1 MELQE
6 TLALFQELLR
16 CGNDIYLWR
25 YDENGQLLSSN
36 CPNEALFGAAF
47 SIFGLQ
53 DRMLAHVR
61 AHDRPVTLGTE
72 FGLLWGV
79 AAEKENGVLRRIY
92 TIGPA
97 FSANTSVST
106 IERSL
111 QAYPEVEMSMIWK
124 HHFLDALHCVPA
136 VQNIMFSRYLLML
149 HYCVS
154 GQRLG
159 ICDLHVTDTAHSPLL
174 SGDPEKPHRDR
185 QMVYMAEQAMLQMVR
200 FGDLDYQKALGT
212 SILLSNGVPVQSPDP
227 LRQGKISNE
236 VFCSLVCRAAI
247 EGGLSPDEAYELGN
261 YYIQATESAATFDE
275 LGAIPGIMYDDFV
288 RRVHKRRTN
297 PKLSPQVQK
306 CCDYIEMNLGK
317 KLQAEDLAKLVGY
330 SEYYITRR
338 FREETG
344 LSITDYIKYAK
355 VERAKILLEATE
367 LPIPEIAEQLA
378 FTTRSYFGQVFK
390 EVAGMTP
397 AEYRSQQRN
406 R

>member
-136 VQNIMFSRYLLML
+136 VQNIMLSRYLLML
-149 HYCVS
+149 HYCIT

-159 ICDLHVTDTAHSPLL
+159 A
-174 SGDPEKPHRDR
+174 
-185 QMVYMAEQAMLQMVR
+185 
-200 FGDLDYQKALGT
+200 
-212 SILLSNGVPVQSPDP
+212 
-227 LRQGKISNE
+227 
-236 VFCSLVCRAAI
+236 
-247 EGGLSPDEAYELGN
+247 
-261 YYIQATESAATFDE
+261 
-275 LGAIPGIMYDDFV
+275 
-288 RRVHKRRTN
+288 
-297 PKLSPQVQK
+297 
-306 CCDYIEMNLGK
+306 
-317 KLQAEDLAKLVGY
+317 
-330 SEYYITRR
+330 
-338 FREETG
+338 
-344 LSITDYIKYAK
+344 
-355 VERAKILLEATE
+355 
-367 LPIPEIAEQLA
+367 
-378 FTTRSYFGQVFK
+378 
-390 EVAGMTP
+390 
-397 AEYRSQQRN
+397 
-406 R
+406 